1 MEAHRPTARATLDP
15 RCARGYVM
23 VHVVYYDATGA
34 MDANDHPDRE
44 DYDRVRALAVLAALR
59 DGADCAAHAALGGS
73 HGADLFDGVTADD
86 LHRATYC
93 LARAVEAVGG
103 GSGAAR

>member
-1 MEAHRPTARATLDP
+1 MTTTSHAEGISEAITSGLEVLSD
-15 RCARGYVM
+15 
-23 VHVVYYDATGA
+23 D
-34 MDANDHPDRE
+34 DHPDRE
-44 DYDRVRALAVLAALR
+44 DYDRVRALVAELGVVAVLAALR